1 METGMQSMNRE
12 GPATIRFERAFLE
25 FAQGQQPGALAAAEP
40 HAETPSPEKAEADF
54 ARCHF
59 QPGLEVDAFAPDAT
73 VLQLFKKSGQTM
85 ANCGAELRQAIAN
98 GPRTIGL
105 VALHSNQGCSTTTLL
120 LAYTLA
126 AAGEKVLVIDADEN
140 PTLANH
146 LGVEVDR
153 GWESALADGQPLRD
167 VIIRSHGD
175 RFDFLPRLRKTA
187 RPTTRATLPTNW
199 PDIADSYDWVLIDF
213 GRLPAAK
220 DEATSQGMATKPAQ
234 IVQGKLEASP
244 LREAFTAVCPWFV
257 LVRRFDEND
266 HSLQDEPGVHLP
278 SGKLVGV
285 IETFVPRDVIGQVNV
300 AEKAAA

>member
-1 METGMQSMNRE
+1 MQSMTRE

-25 FAQGQQPGALAAAEP
+25 FAQGQRAGGMATAEP
-40 HAETPSPEKAEADF
+40 HAEAPSPEQAEANS
-54 ARCHF
+54 ARSHF
-59 QPGLEVDAFAPDAT
+59 QPGLEVDAFAPDGT
-73 VLQLFKKSGQTM
+73 VLQLLKKSGQAM

-120 LAYTLA
+120 LTYALA

-153 GWESALADGQPLRD
+153 GWESALAEGRPLRD

-175 RFDFLPRLRKTA
+175 RFDFLPRLRKHA
-187 RPTTRATLPTNW
+187 RLTTRATLPVNW
-199 PDIADSYDWVLIDF
+199 PDIAESYDWVLIDF
-213 GRLPAAK
+213 GRLPAARN
-220 DEATSQGMATKPAQ
+220 EVASQGMATKSAQ
-234 IVQGKLEASP
+234 IVQGKQVAHP
-244 LREAFTAVCPWFV
+244 AWEAFTAVCPWFV

-266 HSLQDEPGVHLP
+266 HSPQDTSCVQLP
-278 SGKLVGV
+278 CGKLLGV

-300 AEKAAA
+300 VEKTAA